1 MRMIDDVNGN
11 SNSPGVGRRRRHRI
25 RLRKPEKKPAIGVYT
40 DCSAPF
46 YVTEI
51 EPWEREERCRFMA
64 GEIVMD
70 DRYHYVRGSLRVPYG
85 NGRGHIR
92 WEVWVE
98 IRPDEA
104 TGTPKP
110 ERGTYPIGNAPME
123 GRLSSAIPGY
133 PDTLTLAVSVHYQGR
148 GSLPDIRIQDMAH
161 LLGREQREG
170 VTFQRWLELR
180 PLHAEY
186 HRYTDAQ

>member
-11 SNSPGVGRRRRHRI
+11 SSSPGVGRRRRHRI
-25 RLRKPEKKPAIGVYT
+25 RLRKPEKKLTFGVYT

-51 EPWEREERCRFMA
+51 EPWEREERCRFMG

-70 DRYHYVRGSLRVPYG
+70 GRYHYVRGSLSVPYG

-98 IRPDEA
+98 IRPDNA
-104 TGTPKP
+104 AGSSKF
-110 ERGTYPIGNAPME
+110 ERGAHPIGNAPLE

-133 PDTLTLAVSVHYQGR
+133 PDTLTLAVSVHCQGR
-148 GSLPDIRIQDMAH
+148 GSLPEVRIHDMEH

-186 HRYTDAQ
+186 HRYTDAK